1 MNMKKFITIP
11 KSKLLTLVICFLYL
25 ICTLISCVTDIDY
38 TQQTTS
44 IPVVNC
50 LLTNDTVQRL
60 SLTRSVKMNDSYVF
74 KEIKVAK
81 ISLYQDEIEVGDF
94 IRISYDN
101 WQLKYTP
108 QSGKTYQIKISL
120 PDGQVLSATT
130 VMPEKAIIKQN
141 KNIDKFPSKNFIQ
154 NSIGHP
160 CWIIILNSDSILKP
174 YSRPKTKDW
183 AKTVI
188 GTDHILA
195 DHFNQNGNLLGFLPT
210 SDTPG
215 FDYYIRIK
223 PDSITYPIP
232 FKLQTSFG
240 FHTFIC
246 FRTASTEY
254 DMYLKTSLQK
264 ILMRKDEDDP
274 GSWFDE
280 TKVYSNISNGTG
292 IFAAYTDQYYN
303 YNDDDNY
310 FGY

>member
-1 MNMKKFITIP
+1 MFIIIP

-94 IRISYDN
+94 TRISYDN

-130 VMPEKAIIKQN
+130 VMPEKVIIKQN
-141 KNIDKFPSKNFIQ
+141 RSIDKFPSKNFIQ

-160 CWIIILNSDSILKP
+160 CWVTVLNSDSILKP
-174 YSRPKTKDW
+174 YSRPKTKDR
-183 AKTVI
+183 ARTVI

-195 DHFNQNGNLLGFLPT
+195 DRFNQNGNLLGFLPT

-223 PDSITYPIP
+223 PDSITYPIIKYFTYNP
-232 FKLQTSFG
+232 
-240 FHTFIC
+240 IC
-246 FRTASTEY
+246 SVEY
-254 DMYLKTSLQK
+254 YVLNL
-264 ILMRKDEDDP
+264 
-274 GSWFDE
+274 
-280 TKVYSNISNGTG
+280 
-292 IFAAYTDQYYN
+292 
-303 YNDDDNY
+303 
-310 FGY
+310 